1 MSVKFEGTDVLLVTS
16 ARSSGLIVEDIEIGT
31 VFDKISAAT
40 IRDAILEIASVG
52 GDAMVSQA
60 TSKVPIK
67 EIELEFGL
75 EVGTSGNLFVV
86 KGDVKAHINVKLV
99 WK

>member
-1 MSVKFEGTDVLLVTS
+1 MSVKFEGSDVLLVTS
-16 ARSSGLIVEDIEIGT
+16 ARGSGLVVEDIEIGK
-31 VFDKISAAT
+31 VFDKISTAT

-52 GDAMVSQA
+52 GDAIASQT
-60 TSKVPIK
+60 TSTVPIK

-75 EVGTSGNLFVV
+75 EVGTSGSLLVV